1 MRKKLVVFEIT
12 DSELRVFKASLP
24 LIAKLKQSHS
34 SAAVKFD
41 RIQITGVIE
50 QGIVRDKAALLGCLM
65 DYQRENPCDG
75 HLAFLAIPMQTGFIR
90 SYKLPWLAR
99 SYRDSAIAL
108 LVAEEVPSSA
118 DLLYDYVILREEKHK
133 SLTILL
139 GASRREV
146 LEQYV
151 AIFKQAGIRVG
162 GVNFSW
168 AVLGQGLELN
178 PDEDTLYVREEVNE
192 FQFALF
198 RGQIPERVR
207 TLFAKETTV
216 ALVDAEICSQDIQR
230 YSKEWENEI
239 RSFLLYLKAQNSD
252 KTLKCLL
259 WSGGLRLESL
269 VKSVTLPDYITAA
282 QAKFKSVPETWLWA
296 LGEYQGFAEAVIAY
310 GIVLLQKSAS
320 LNLWRQPSKA
330 EKMLKRYQIIGAAL
344 ISLLLLGNSGWV
356 FLRQEMSAQ
365 QNRVQQLL
373 HQGTELETQ
382 LRRQMDLTR
391 SWKMI
396 QARSE
401 KVADILGQVQ
411 NLLDSQLTIKK
422 LVYRQGTL
430 SLTGSAGDVRS
441 IQSLIQG
448 LRRLGWYQPVLTG
461 YSSTSSEQT
470 EFSIS
475 AKRKDVNN

>member
-12 DSELRVFKASLP
+12 DNELRVFKASLP
-24 LIAKLKQSHS
+24 LVAKLKQSYS

-41 RIQITGVIE
+41 RIQIKGLIE

-65 DYQRENPCDG
+65 DYQRESPCDG
-75 HLAFLAIPMQTGFIR
+75 HLAFLAMPMQTGFVR

-118 DLLYDYVILREEKHK
+118 DLLYDYVILGEEKHK

-146 LEQYV
+146 LEQFA
-151 AIFKQAGIRVG
+151 AIFKQAGLRVSG
-162 GVNFSW
+162 INFSW
-168 AVLGQGLELN
+168 AVIGQGLELN
-178 PDEDTLYVREEVNE
+178 PDEDTLYVREETDG
-192 FQFALF
+192 FHFALF
-198 RGQIPERVR
+198 RGLIPERVR
-207 TLFAKETTV
+207 TLFVQETNV
-216 ALVDAEICSQDIQR
+216 ALGDAEICSQDIR
-230 YSKEWENEI
+230 GYSKEWENEI
-239 RSFLLYLKAQNSD
+239 QSFLLYLKAQNPDLS
-252 KTLKCLL
+252 LKCLL
-259 WSGGLRLESL
+259 WSGGLPLESL
-269 VKSVTLPDYITAA
+269 VKRVTLPDHITVA
-282 QAKFKSVPETWLWA
+282 QAEFKSVPDSWLWA
-296 LGEYQGFAEAVIAY
+296 LGENRGLAEAAMAY
-310 GIVLLQKSAS
+310 GLVLLKKSAS

-330 EKMLKRYQIIGAAL
+330 GKMLKRYQIIGAAL
-344 ISLLLLGNSGWV
+344 LSFLLLGNGSWV
-356 FLRQEMSAQ
+356 FLRQETSALK
-365 QNRVQQLL
+365 NEVQQLL
-373 HQGTELETQ
+373 HQGSELETQ
-382 LRRQMDLTR
+382 LRQQKDLTR
-391 SWKMI
+391 SWKMT

-430 SLTGSAGDVRS
+430 SLTGSAGDVKS
-441 IQSLIQG
+441 IQALIQG
-448 LRRLGWYQPVLTG
+448 LRKLGWYRPVLTG
-461 YSSTSSEQT
+461 YSSTSSEQI